1 MSGKCIFISLA
12 PKIVRLVTI
21 TTENILLIGS
31 VLLFISVLAGKTSFR
46 IGVPTLIFFLVI
58 GMLAGSEGIGGIPFS
73 DPGLAQFI
81 GIVALNFILFSGGF
95 ETDWYAVR
103 PIIWQ
108 GVALSVLGVLL
119 STITLGLFVWWVT
132 DFSIYEGL
140 LLGAIVSS
148 TDAAAVFSI
157 LRSKSLALKGNIRP
171 TLEFE
176 SGSNDPMAYIL
187 TIVFIGLVQNA
198 DRSIWSVLPM
208 FFTQL
213 LLGGALGFLFGIGS
227 KYVINNIRLDYE
239 GLYPVLSI
247 TLMLLTYSVTTAV
260 GGNGFLAVYVSAIY
274 LGNQDLLHKRTIM
287 KMFDGLAWLMQI
299 VLFVILGLLVFPSHI
314 LPVIGI
320 GLLISAFLIF
330 VARPLSVF
338 LTLSP
343 FRLMTRTKLFISWVG
358 LRGAV
363 PIVFATFPLMAGL
376 EKADMIFNI
385 VFFISLTSVLLQGT
399 TIPVIAKWLH
409 VSLPARVK
417 TVTAADILLSDQ
429 INSEMAEF
437 TIAPESVVAGMKIV
451 DLGFPQN
458 ARIALIKRDNKYLI
472 PDGMTVIQPG
482 DRLIVLAGNK
492 NILEAVTE
500 CLLSDNPVC
509 SDDQKLSGASG
520 AR

>member
-1 MSGKCIFISLA
+1 M
-12 PKIVRLVTI
+12 TI

-31 VLLFISVLAGKTSFR
+31 ILVFISVLAGKTSFR
-46 IGVPTLIFFLVI
+46 IGVPTLIIFLVI
-58 GMLAGSEGIGGIPFS
+58 GMLAGSEGIGRIPFD

-95 ETDWYAVR
+95 ETEWSSVR
-103 PIIWQ
+103 PVMWQ
-108 GVALSVLGVLL
+108 GIALSTLGVVL
-119 STITLGLFVWWVT
+119 TTVVLGLFVWWIT

-157 LRSKSLALKGNIRP
+157 LRSRSLALKGNIRP

-187 TIVFIGLVQNA
+187 TIAFVGLVQNG
-198 DRSIWSVLPM
+198 DKSLWSVMPM
-208 FFTQL
+208 LLSQL
-213 LLGGALGFLFGIGS
+213 LLGGALGYLFGLGS
-227 KYVINNIRLDYE
+227 KYVINHIKLDYE

-260 GGNGFLAVYVSAIY
+260 GGNGFLAVYISAIY
-274 LGNQDLLHKRTIM
+274 LGNQELLHKRTIM

-299 VLFVILGLLVFPSHI
+299 VLFVVLGLLVFPSHI
-314 LPVIGI
+314 VPVIGI

-330 VARPLSVF
+330 VARPLSIF

-343 FRLMTRTKLFISWVG
+343 FRLMTRTKLFVSWVG

-376 EKADMIFNI
+376 EKAEMIFNL

-399 TIPVIAKWLH
+399 TIPVVAKWLH

-417 TVTAADILLSDQ
+417 HVTVADILLSEPM
-429 INSEMAEF
+429 NSELTEF
-437 TIAPESVVAGMKIV
+437 TIAQESALAGMKLI
-451 DLGFPQN
+451 DLRFPQN
-458 ARIALIKRDNKYLI
+458 ARIALIKRDREYVI
-472 PDGMTVIQPG
+472 PDGMTVIHPG
-482 DRLIVLAGNK
+482 DRLIVIAGNK
-492 NILEAVTE
+492 NILHEVTE
-500 CLLSDNPVC
+500 CLLSDNPGC
-509 SDDQKLSGASG
+509 NNNNNLSEDIAGDE
-520 AR
+520 

>member
-1 MSGKCIFISLA
+1 M
-12 PKIVRLVTI
+12 TI
-21 TTENILLIGS
+21 TTENIILIGS
-31 VLLFISVLAGKTSFR
+31 VLVFISVLAGKTSFR
-46 IGVPTLIFFLVI
+46 IGVPTLIFFLAI
-58 GMLAGSEGIGGIPFS
+58 GMLAGSEGIGGIPFD

-95 ETDWYAVR
+95 ETDWDSVR
-103 PIIWQ
+103 PIMWQ
-108 GVALSVLGVLL
+108 GIALSVMGVLL
-119 STITLGLFVWWVT
+119 TTAALGIFVWWVT
-132 DFSIYEGL
+132 DFSIYEAL

-157 LRSKSLALKGNIRP
+157 LRSKSLALKGHIRP

-187 TIVFIGLVQNA
+187 TIVFIGLVQNGEK
-198 DRSIWSVLPM
+198 SFWSVLPM
-208 FFTQL
+208 FLTQL
-213 LLGGALGFLFGIGS
+213 LLGGAFGYLFGLAS
-227 KYVINNIRLDYE
+227 KFVINHIKLDYE

-247 TLMLLTYSVTTAV
+247 TLMLLTYSVTTAI

-299 VLFVILGLLVFPSHI
+299 ILFVVLGLLVFPSHI
-314 LPVIGI
+314 VPVIGI

-338 LTLSP
+338 LTLTP
-343 FRLMTRTKLFISWVG
+343 FKLLTRTKLFISWVG

-385 VFFISLTSVLLQGT
+385 VFFISLTSVLIQGT
-399 TIPVIAKWLH
+399 TIPVVAKWLH

-417 TVTAADILLSDQ
+417 NVTAADILLSEP
-429 INSEMAEF
+429 INSELAEF
-437 TIAPESVVAGMKIV
+437 TISPESVVAGMKII

-472 PDGMTVIQPG
+472 PDGMTVVQVG
-482 DRLIVLAGNK
+482 DRLIVLAGNT

-500 CLLSDNPVC
+500 CLLSDNPGGA
-509 SDDQKLSGASG
+509 DGQKTS
-520 AR
+520 

>member
-1 MSGKCIFISLA
+1 M
-12 PKIVRLVTI
+12 TI
-21 TTENILLIGS
+21 TTENILLIGA
-31 VLLFISVLAGKTSFR
+31 VLVFISVLAGKTSFR
-46 IGVPTLIFFLVI
+46 IGVPTLIFFLAI
-58 GMLAGSEGIGGIPFS
+58 GMLAGSEGIGKIPFD
-73 DPGLAQFI
+73 DPGIAQFI

-95 ETDWYAVR
+95 ETDWHSVR
-103 PIIWQ
+103 PILWQ
-108 GVALSVLGVLL
+108 GITLSVFGVLL
-119 STITLGLFVWWVT
+119 TTVALGLFVWWVT

-187 TIVFIGLVQNA
+187 TIVFIGLVQNGQQ
-198 DRSIWSVLPM
+198 SFWSVLPM
-208 FFTQL
+208 FFSQL
-213 LLGGALGFLFGIGS
+213 LLGGALGFLFGLGS
-227 KYVINNIRLDYE
+227 KYVINHIKLDYE

-247 TLMLLTYSVTTAV
+247 TLMLLTYSATTAV
-260 GGNGFLAVYVSAIY
+260 GGNGFLAVYVSALY

-299 VLFVILGLLVFPSHI
+299 ILFVVLGLLVFPSHI
-314 LPVIGI
+314 VPVIGI
-320 GLLISAFLIF
+320 GLLISGFLIF

-338 LTLSP
+338 LTLAP
-343 FRLMTRTKLFISWVG
+343 FRLKTRTKLFVSWVG

-376 EKADMIFNI
+376 EQAEMIFNI

-399 TIPVIAKWLH
+399 SIPLVAKWLH

-417 TVTAADILLSDQ
+417 NVTAADILLSEP
-429 INSEMAEF
+429 ISSELAEF
-437 TIAPESVVAGMKIV
+437 TIAPDSVVAGMKII

-458 ARIALIKRDNKYLI
+458 ARIALIKRENQYVI
-472 PDGMTVIQPG
+472 PDGMTVIQPE
-482 DRLIVLAGNK
+482 DKLIVLAGNK

-509 SDDQKLSGASG
+509 SDASKPS
-520 AR
+520 

>member
-1 MSGKCIFISLA
+1 
-12 PKIVRLVTI
+12 V
-21 TTENILLIGS
+21 TTENILLVGS
-31 VLLFISVLAGKTSFR
+31 VLIFISVLAGKTSLR
-46 IGVPTLIFFLVI
+46 IGVPTLILFLAI
-58 GMLAGSEGIGGIPFS
+58 GMLAGSEGIGEIHF
-73 DPGLAQFI
+73 DNPGVAQFI

-95 ETDWYAVR
+95 ETDWHSVR
-103 PIIWQ
+103 PVLWQ

-119 STITLGLFVWWVT
+119 TTFALGFFVWWVT

-157 LRSKSLALKGNIRP
+157 LRSKSLALKGHIRP

-187 TIVFIGLVQNA
+187 TIVFIGLIQNG
-198 DRSIWSVLPM
+198 DKTLWSVLPL
-208 FFTQL
+208 FFMQL
-213 LLGGALGFLFGIGS
+213 LLGGGLGYLFGRVG
-227 KYVINNIRLDYE
+227 KYVINNIKLDYE

-247 TLMLLTYSVTTAV
+247 TLMFLTYSVTSAV
-260 GGNGFLAVYVSAIY
+260 GGNGFLAVYVSALY
-274 LGNQDLLHKRTIM
+274 LGNQELLHKRTIM

-299 VLFVILGLLVFPSHI
+299 ILFVTLGLLVFPSEI
-314 LPVIGI
+314 VPVIGI
-320 GLLISAFLIF
+320 GMLISGFLIF

-338 LTLSP
+338 LTLAP
-343 FRLMTRTKLFISWVG
+343 FRVNTRTKTFISWVG

-376 EKADMIFNI
+376 AKAEMIFNI

-399 TIPVIAKWLH
+399 TIPMVARWLH

-417 TVTAADILLSDQ
+417 TVTPADILLSES
-429 INSEMAEF
+429 INSEMVEF
-437 TIAPESVVAGMKIV
+437 TIAPESAVAGMKIV

-472 PDGMTVIQPG
+472 PDGMTMIEG
-482 DRLIVLAGNK
+482 DDRLIVLAGNK

-500 CLLSDNPVC
+500 CLLSDKPVC
-509 SDDQKLSGASG
+509 TDKQNPS
-520 AR
+520 

>member
-1 MSGKCIFISLA
+1 
-12 PKIVRLVTI
+12 VTI

-31 VLLFISVLAGKTSFR
+31 ILVFISVLAGKTSLR
-46 IGVPTLIFFLVI
+46 IGVPTLIFFLAV

-73 DPGLAQFI
+73 DPGLTQFI

-95 ETDWYAVR
+95 ETDWSSVK
-103 PIIWQ
+103 PIMWQ
-108 GVALSVLGVLL
+108 GIALSVIGVLL
-119 STITLGLFVWWVT
+119 TTVTLGLFVWWVT

-157 LRSKSLALKGNIRP
+157 LRSKSLALKGHIRP

-187 TIVFIGLVQNA
+187 TIVFVGLVQNG
-198 DRSIWSVLPM
+198 DKSLWSVLPM
-208 FFTQL
+208 FFSQL
-213 LLGGALGFLFGIGS
+213 LLGGVLGYLFGLAGR
-227 KYVINNIRLDYE
+227 YVINHIKLDYE

-247 TLMLLTYSVTTAV
+247 TLMMLTYSVTTAI

-299 VLFVILGLLVFPSHI
+299 ILFVVLGLLVFPSQVV
-314 LPVIGI
+314 PVIGI

-385 VFFISLTSVLLQGT
+385 VFFISLTSVLIQGT
-399 TIPVIAKWLH
+399 TIPLVARWLR

-417 TVTAADILLSDQ
+417 TVTAADILLSEPL
-429 INSEMAEF
+429 NSELAEF
-437 TIAPESVVAGMKIV
+437 TIEPQNAVAGMKII

-458 ARIALIKRDNKYLI
+458 ARIALIKRDNKYII
-472 PDGMTVIQPG
+472 PDGMTVVQAG

-500 CLLSDNPVC
+500 CLLSDNPGC
-509 SDDQKLSGASG
+509 AEGQKTS
-520 AR
+520 

>member
-1 MSGKCIFISLA
+1 M
-12 PKIVRLVTI
+12 TI

-58 GMLAGSEGIGGIPFS
+58 GMLAGSEGIGGIPFD

-95 ETDWYAVR
+95 ETDWNSVK

-119 STITLGLFVWWVT
+119 TTITLGLFVWWIT
-132 DFSIYEGL
+132 DFTIYEGL

-198 DRSIWSVLPM
+198 DKSLWSVLPM

-213 LLGGALGFLFGIGS
+213 LLGGVFGFLLGIGS

-247 TLMLLTYSVTTAV
+247 TLMLLTYSVTTAI
-260 GGNGFLAVYVSAIY
+260 GGNGFLAVYISAIY

-314 LPVIGI
+314 FPVIGV
-320 GLLISAFLIF
+320 GLLISGFLIL

-338 LTLSP
+338 LTLWP

-417 TVTAADILLSDQ
+417 HVTAADILLSEPM
-429 INSEMAEF
+429 NSELAEF
-437 TIAPESVVAGMKIV
+437 TIAPESVVAGMKII

-458 ARIALIKRDNKYLI
+458 ARIALIKRDKEYVI
-472 PDGMTVIQPG
+472 PDGMTVIRPG
-482 DRLIVLAGNK
+482 DRLIIIAGNK
-492 NILEAVTE
+492 NMLEAVTE

-509 SDDQKLSGASG
+509 NDDRKPS
-520 AR
+520 

>member
-1 MSGKCIFISLA
+1 M
-12 PKIVRLVTI
+12 TI

-31 VLLFISVLAGKTSFR
+31 VIVFISVLAGKTSFR
-46 IGVPTLIFFLVI
+46 IGVPTLIFFLAI
-58 GMLAGSEGIGGIPFS
+58 GMLAGSEGIGKIPFD
-73 DPGLAQFI
+73 DPGIAQFI
-81 GIVALNFILFSGGF
+81 GIIALNFILFSGGF
-95 ETDWYAVR
+95 ETDWHSVR
-103 PIIWQ
+103 PIMWQ
-108 GVALSVLGVLL
+108 GITLSVFGVLL
-119 STITLGLFVWWVT
+119 TTLTLGLFVWWVT

-187 TIVFIGLVQNA
+187 TIVFIGLVQNGQQ
-198 DRSIWSVLPM
+198 SFWSVLPL
-208 FFTQL
+208 FLTQL
-213 LLGGALGFLFGIGS
+213 LLGGALGFLFGLAS
-227 KYVINNIRLDYE
+227 KYVINNIKLDYE

-247 TLMLLTYSVTTAV
+247 TLMLLTYSVTTSV
-260 GGNGFLAVYVSAIY
+260 GGNGFLAVYVSALY

-299 VLFVILGLLVFPSHI
+299 ILFVVLGLLVFPSHI
-314 LPVIGI
+314 VPVIGI
-320 GLLISAFLIF
+320 GLLISGFLIF

-338 LTLSP
+338 LTLAP
-343 FRLMTRTKLFISWVG
+343 FRLKTRTKLFVSWVG

-376 EKADMIFNI
+376 EQAEMIFNI
-385 VFFISLTSVLLQGT
+385 VFFITLTSVLLQGT
-399 TIPVIAKWLH
+399 SIPLVAKWLH

-417 TVTAADILLSDQ
+417 NVTAADILLSEP
-429 INSEMAEF
+429 ISSELAEF
-437 TIAPESVVAGMKIV
+437 TIAQDSVVAGMKII

-458 ARIALIKRDNKYLI
+458 ARIALIKRENQYVI
-472 PDGMTVIQPG
+472 PDGMTVIQPE
-482 DRLIVLAGNK
+482 DKLIVLAGNK

-509 SDDQKLSGASG
+509 SDASKPS
-520 AR
+520 

>member
-1 MSGKCIFISLA
+1 LT
-12 PKIVRLVTI
+12 VTA
-21 TTENILLIGS
+21 ENILLIGS
-31 VLLFISVLAGKTSFR
+31 VLIFISVLAGKTSLR
-46 IGVPTLIFFLVI
+46 IGVPTLVLFLAV
-58 GMLAGSEGIGGIPFS
+58 GMLAGSEGIGGIPFN

-95 ETDWYAVR
+95 ETDWSSVR
-103 PIIWQ
+103 PILWQ
-108 GVALSVLGVLL
+108 GVTLSVLGVLL
-119 STITLGLFVWWVT
+119 TTVTLGLFVWWVT
-132 DFSIYEGL
+132 DFTIYEGL

-157 LRSKSLALKGNIRP
+157 LRSKSLALKGHIRP

-187 TIVFIGLVQNA
+187 TIVFIGLVQ
-198 DRSIWSVLPM
+198 DGDKSLLSVLPM
-208 FFTQL
+208 FFMQL
-213 LLGGALGFLFGIGS
+213 LLGGGLGYLFGLGS
-227 KYVINNIRLDYE
+227 KFVINRIKLDYE

-274 LGNQDLLHKRTIM
+274 LGSMDLLHKRTIM

-299 VLFVILGLLVFPSHI
+299 ILFVVLGLLVFPSHI
-314 LPVIGI
+314 VPVIGI
-320 GLLISAFLIF
+320 GLLVSGFLIF

-338 LTLSP
+338 LTLMP
-343 FRLMTRTKLFISWVG
+343 FGLRTRTRLFISWVG

-363 PIVFATFPLMAGL
+363 PIVFATYPLMAGL

-399 TIPVIAKWLH
+399 TIPVVAKWLH
-409 VSLPARVK
+409 VSLPSRVK
-417 TVTAADILLSDQ
+417 TVTAADILLSEP
-429 INSEMAEF
+429 INSELAEF
-437 TIAPESVVAGMKIV
+437 TIASGSVVAGMKII

-458 ARIALIKRDNKYLI
+458 ARIALIKRDDKYII
-472 PDGMTVIQPG
+472 PDGMTVIRTG
-482 DRLIVLAGNK
+482 DKLIVLAGSK
-492 NILEAVTE
+492 NVLEAVTE

-509 SDDQKLSGASG
+509 SDAAKPA
-520 AR
+520 

>member
-1 MSGKCIFISLA
+1 M
-12 PKIVRLVTI
+12 TI
-21 TTENILLIGS
+21 TTENIILIGS
-31 VLLFISVLAGKTSFR
+31 VLVFISVLAGKTSFR
-46 IGVPTLIFFLVI
+46 IGVPTLIFFLAI
-58 GMLAGSEGIGGIPFS
+58 GMLAGSEGIGGIPFD

-81 GIVALNFILFSGGF
+81 GIIALNFILFSGGF
-95 ETDWYAVR
+95 ETDWDSVK
-103 PIIWQ
+103 PIMWQ
-108 GVALSVLGVLL
+108 GIALSVMGVLL
-119 STITLGLFVWWVT
+119 TTAALGIFVWWVT
-132 DFSIYEGL
+132 DFSIYEAL

-157 LRSKSLALKGNIRP
+157 LRSKSLALKGHIRP

-187 TIVFIGLVQNA
+187 TIVFIGLVQNGEK
-198 DRSIWSVLPM
+198 SFWSVLPM
-208 FFTQL
+208 FLTQL
-213 LLGGALGFLFGIGS
+213 LLGGALGYLFGLAS
-227 KYVINNIRLDYE
+227 KFVINHIKLDYE

-247 TLMLLTYSVTTAV
+247 TLMLLTYSVTTAI

-274 LGNQDLLHKRTIM
+274 LGSQDLLHKRTIM

-299 VLFVILGLLVFPSHI
+299 ILFVVLGLLVFPSHI
-314 LPVIGI
+314 VPVIGI

-338 LTLSP
+338 LTLTP
-343 FRLMTRTKLFISWVG
+343 FKLLTRTKLFISWVG

-399 TIPVIAKWLH
+399 TIPVVAKWLH

-417 TVTAADILLSDQ
+417 NVTAADILLSEP
-429 INSEMAEF
+429 INSELAEF
-437 TIAPESVVAGMKIV
+437 TISPESVVAGMKII

-458 ARIALIKRDNKYLI
+458 ARIALIKRDSKYLI
-472 PDGMTVIQPG
+472 PDGMTVIQAG

-509 SDDQKLSGASG
+509 GDPQKSS
-520 AR
+520 